1 MEKAVNP
8 YERYILPKLIDVA
21 CSTGNVMKARSKI
34 VPQALGE
41 VLEVGIGSGLNLPF
55 YDPKKVSSIIGIDPA
70 AQMQSLARKRATA
83 IGIPVEVIAVDVQ
96 GIHADTDRFD
106 TIVMTFTLC
115 SIDDPVPA
123 LREMARV
130 LKPGGRLLFCEHGL
144 APDPSIERWQHR
156 LTPFWKP
163 MAGGC
168 HLDRDIPALIR
179 AGGFVIDELSEE
191 YLPGPRPMSY
201 VYSGVAHQLA

>member
-1 MEKAVNP
+1 MNP
-8 YERYILPKLIDVA
+8 YERYVLPKLIDVA

-55 YDPKKVSSIIGIDPA
+55 YDPRKVSSIIGIDPA